1 MRNIKESKS
10 VRNTIGK
17 ILAYIIITL
26 FGILLII
33 PFLWAVSTSL
43 KPTGQE
49 FTYPPK
55 WIPEPFVWEN
65 YRIALTTL
73 PFHIFLKNTIIVTVF
88 ATIGSVITASLAGY
102 AFARL
107 QFPGKNFLF
116 MLCISTMMLP
126 YVVTLV
132 PTFILFRWLGW
143 VDTLYPL
150 IVPSWFGGGA
160 FFIFLCRQFFM
171 TLPLDY
177 DDAAKIDGANEWYIY
192 SRIIMPLSQPVVIT
206 MVIFNFVNHWNDFMG
221 PLIFLHSMEKKTI
234 SIGLRTFL
242 GVEGTDWNYLMAA
255 SVATI
260 IPVLIIFF
268 VAQRYFI
275 KGVVMSGLAG
285 R

>member
-1 MRNIKESKS
+1 MNIKESKS
-10 VRNTIGK
+10 TREIIGK
-17 ILAYIIITL
+17 IIAYIIITF
-26 FGILLII
+26 FGMLLIV

-55 WIPEPFVWEN
+55 WIPEPFMREN

-73 PFHIFLKNTIIVTVF
+73 PFHMFLKNTVIITAF
-88 ATIGSVITASLAGY
+88 ATVGSVITASLAGY

-143 VDTLYPL
+143 VDTFYPL

-177 DDAAKIDGANEWYIY
+177 DDAAKIDGASEWYIY

-206 MVIFNFVNHWNDFMG
+206 MLIFNFVNHWNDFMG

-234 SIGLRTFL
+234 SIGLRTYL